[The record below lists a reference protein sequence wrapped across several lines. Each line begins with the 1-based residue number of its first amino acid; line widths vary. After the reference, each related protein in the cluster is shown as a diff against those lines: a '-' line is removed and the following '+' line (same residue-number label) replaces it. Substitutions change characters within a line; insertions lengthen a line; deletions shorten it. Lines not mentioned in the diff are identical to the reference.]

1 MWPTLRASERI
12 RSEKAGQ
19 RRKQEAR
26 ESQREREFRVLCCK
40 VYGEHA
46 SDRLGE
52 IAGGKHCGVFE
63 A

>member
-1 MWPTLRASERI
+1 MKI

-19 RRKQEAR
+19 RRKQGA
-26 ESQREREFRVLCCK
+26 REREFRVLCFK

-52 IAGGKHCGVFE
+52 IAGGKHCGVLE